1 MVRRQGANQ
10 SPADGIS
17 DGISTVLINPDQ
29 PRSPGRCA
37 LRRLPQADDVAR
49 MVEHLLGDGGR
60 DITGSVLTTDA
71 GNTRELDSIFV
82 SP

>member
-1 MVRRQGANQ
+1 
-10 SPADGIS
+10 
-17 DGISTVLINPDQ
+17 
-29 PRSPGRCA
+29 

-71 GNTRELDSIFV
+71 GNTA
-82 SP
+82 